1 MTEASTVNA
10 PSASGAQSGQ
20 GWNISNVLPPSV
32 RAQWNDIDTGLL
44 LCWLAVLGFGLIMV
58 ASASVSLAEKRAGA
72 DLLMFGELFYFF
84 RQCAYAALG
93 VTLAAGVSL
102 LPTQFW
108 YRAGFPLLGISILLL
123 VLVLIPDVGRE
134 VNGARRWFS
143 LPGFRLQ
150 PAEPARLF
158 LLLYLCGYIVRRRDE
173 INAGW
178 RGLVKPLLPLGWCCL
193 LLLMQ
198 PDLGSAAVLLAVSFG
213 LLFLAGARLRY
224 LLIAFASGGALLTV
238 LIVTSP
244 YRLRRL
250 LSFSD
255 PFADPY
261 DSGFQLSQSLIAIG
275 QGELTGVGLGG
286 SVQKLL
292 YLPEMHTDF
301 IFAIIA
307 EELGLFGAVLLVAAF
322 LFLCLKGMDIGR
334 RCIALNNPFAGYVA
348 MMVSLWIGTQAFFN
362 IAVNAGLLPTKGLTL
377 PFISYGGSSLVTF
390 CIAMG
395 LLLRCSLELTRAAN
409 EMPSRK
415 RL

>member
-1 MTEASTVNA
+1 MKRFALNLPFA
-10 PSASGAQSGQ
+10 PKFSE
-20 GWNISNVLPPSV
+20 
-32 RAQWNDIDTGLL
+32 IDRNLL
-44 LCWLAVLGFGLIMV
+44 IAWLALLGFGLVMV
-58 ASASVSLAEKRAGA
+58 ASASVSLAEKRLGVDAM
-72 DLLMFGELFYFF
+72 MFGELFYFY
-84 RQCAYAALG
+84 RQSLYVALG
-93 VTLAAGVSL
+93 LSLAAAVTV
-102 LPTQFW
+102 LPTQVW
-108 YRAGFPLLGISILLL
+108 YRGGFALLATAVILL

-134 VNGARRWFS
+134 VNGARRWFAF
-143 LPGFRLQ
+143 PGFRLQ

-173 INAGW
+173 INSGW

-193 LLLMQ
+193 LLLLQ

-224 LLIAFASGGALLTV
+224 LLVAFASGAALLTV

-275 QGELTGVGLGG
+275 QGEFAGVGLGN

-307 EELGLFGAVLLVAAF
+307 EELGFIGSAALVAGF
-322 LFLCLKGMDIGR
+322 LYICVKGMDIGR
-334 RCIALNNPFAGYVA
+334 RCIALGNPFAGYVA
-348 MMVSLWIGTQAFFN
+348 IMVSLWICTQAFLN
-362 IAVNAGLLPTKGLTL
+362 VAVNAGLLPTKGLTL

-395 LLLRCSLELTRAAN
+395 LLLRCSIELQQAADESPARKVTRGSSSQSSNQAKEAA
-409 EMPSRK
+409 S
-415 RL
+415 